1 MRALAPLLLWFALSP
16 GTSLADP
23 PRIVLEEIPVPAH
36 APKPEIT
43 IYVSRQDL
51 HPELDDALDES
62 FVPKIVQSADQLPG
76 SRPTP
81 TPISG
86 R

>member
-1 MRALAPLLLWFALSP
+1 MRALAPPLLWFALSP

-43 IYVSRQDL
+43 LYVSRQDL
-51 HPELDDALDES
+51 HAELDDALDES
-62 FVPKIVQSADQLPG
+62 FLPKIVQSADQLPAAQ
-76 SRPTP
+76 PTP
-81 TPISG
+81 APISP